1 MTYSWSIW
9 SKAQRKPCRVWNQKQ
24 QHLIR
29 KAQWKE
35 IEARRD
41 LIWVKEHL
49 SLIRNTLLDASNA
62 LDHEY
67 KTNLPKQRL
76 SRDSQHRSWD
86 GYNWTIV

>member
-1 MTYSWSIW
+1 MTWLVFT
-9 SKAQRKPCRVWNQKQ
+9 KAERDVWHDIVAEAKYKWLGT
-24 QHLIR
+24 HL
-29 KAQWKE
+29 
-35 IEARRD
+35 D
-41 LIWVKEHL
+41 LIWWRDYSDRVSTILREQD
-49 SLIRNTLLDASNA
+49 TSNA

>member
-1 MTYSWSIW
+1 MKWLVFTQVERDVHHQYIAEAKFNWNALHRDIIWWRDYSD
-9 SKAQRKPCRVWNQKQ
+9 RVSTILQEQ
-24 QHLIR
+24 
-29 KAQWKE
+29 
-35 IEARRD
+35 D
-41 LIWVKEHL
+41 
-49 SLIRNTLLDASNA
+49 TSNA